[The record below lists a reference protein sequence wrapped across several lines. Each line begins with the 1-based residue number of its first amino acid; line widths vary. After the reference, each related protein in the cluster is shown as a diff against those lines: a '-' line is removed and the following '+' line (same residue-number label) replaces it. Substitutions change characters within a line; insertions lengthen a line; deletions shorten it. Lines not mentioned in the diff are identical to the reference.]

1 MIEVVFKKEIWKDIP
16 NYNGYQ
22 VSNLGRVR
30 TYNKTTYTEKHGIRH
45 WKNRILKQKLQQRKN
60 KRKDYRVELWN
71 EGKHK
76 TFLVARLVAFTFLNK
91 DINNSKLT
99 VNHIDGNSANNN
111 INNLEIISLKEN
123 IQHEFNN
130 NLGFQK
136 NVVIEDKKTG
146 ETKKYN
152 SLAKGSLAIFQNR
165 GYISEK
171 LKKGIYENNK
181 YKWELIEVQ

>member
-1 MIEVVFKKEIWKDIP
+1 MIGVIVKKEIWKDIP
-16 NYNGYQ
+16 NYSGYQ

-45 WKNRILKQKLQQRKN
+45 WKNRILKQKLQQREN

-99 VNHIDGNSANNN
+99 INHIDGNSANNN
-111 INNLEIISLKEN
+111 IDNLEIVTLKEN
-123 IQHEFNN
+123 IQHAFNN
-130 NLGFQK
+130 NLGYQK
-136 NVVIEDKKTG
+136 ILLSK
-146 ETKKYN
+146 TKKP
-152 SLAKGSLAIFQNR
+152 
-165 GYISEK
+165 
-171 LKKGIYENNK
+171 KKRKNI
-181 YKWELIEVQ
+181 IV

>member
-1 MIEVVFKKEIWKDIP
+1 MIGVIVKKEIWKDIP
-16 NYNGYQ
+16 NYSGYQ

-45 WKNRILKQKLQQRKN
+45 WKNRILKQKLQQREN

-99 VNHIDGNSANNN
+99 INHIDGNSANNN
-111 INNLEIISLKEN
+111 IDNLEIVTLKEN
-123 IQHEFNN
+123 IQHAFNN
-130 NLGFQK
+130 NLGYQK
-136 NVVIEDKKTG
+136 NIVIENK
-146 ETKKYN
+146 ETKEKKKYN

-165 GYISEK
+165 GYLSGKI
-171 LKKGIYENNK
+171 KKGIFENK
-181 YKWELIEVQ
+181 CYKWNLL